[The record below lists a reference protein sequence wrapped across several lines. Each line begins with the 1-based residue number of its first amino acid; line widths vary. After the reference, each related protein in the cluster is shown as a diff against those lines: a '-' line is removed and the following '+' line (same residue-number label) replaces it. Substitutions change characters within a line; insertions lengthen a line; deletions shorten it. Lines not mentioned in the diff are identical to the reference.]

1 MKKIILILILI
12 ITIGTLLL
20 IQEFY
25 IPREEKNYKYSPTEF
40 IEPNENFIFCYIND
54 DCFKFK
60 GSACPADSGG
70 IETCVNKNFVQE
82 YNSVIEELAGRDL
95 ERGCPE
101 IYLVSNKICG
111 CIENKCVLM

>member
-1 MKKIILILILI
+1 MKKTDLVLIVMIVFGVLIVV
-12 ITIGTLLL
+12 
-20 IQEFY
+20 QEIY
-25 IPREEKNYKYSPTEF
+25 IPQRETFYEYSATDF
-40 IEPNENFIFCYIND
+40 IEPEERFTFCYIDD

-82 YNSVIEELAGRDL
+82 YNSEIEEKAGKHW

-101 IYLVSNKICG
+101 IYMLTNKTCQ
-111 CIENKCVLM
+111 CIDNRCTLT